1 MTQPRNQGN
10 LENLW
15 MLLTRLFPGC
25 LQNTRLFSALVAE
38 IVHLSINDNMDTCQE
53 KADISS
59 ELQGE

>member
-1 MTQPRNQGN
+1 MG
-10 LENLW
+10 NLW

-25 LQNTRLFSALVAE
+25 LQNTLLFSASVAE

>member
-10 LENLW
+10 LGNLW
-15 MLLTRLFPGC
+15 MLLTRLFPDC
-25 LQNTRLFSALVAE
+25 LQNTRLFSASVAE